1 MVPVPVA
8 PPRLPPSSSSLVT
21 TPTSTTTNKSPF
33 TTGSSFE
40 DSQADELSLQSSCS
54 SAAIKSLDLEQG
66 QLLQGNG
73 SEMASGGGG
82 GGGGRRTASAA
93 GRRGQLSKLFS
104 LQSDCSEGLLLADHH
119 PSSSGHSSFLPDS
132 ISSLVS
138 GGIAALEDAFA
149 GGGGGGKKLSTFS
162 FGIAFLFFEEFVF
175 SFSFCFM
182 HGLLEGRKR
191 RKALCF
197 WNLIPSLL
205 VIFLF
210 GCCCCLIAF
219 SSYAS
224 MGCVL

>member
-21 TPTSTTTNKSPF
+21 TPTTTTTNKSPF

-104 LQSDCSEGLLLADHH
+104 LQSDCSEGLLDHQ
-119 PSSSGHSSFLPDS
+119 SSHSSFLPDS

-149 GGGGGGKKLSTFS
+149 GSGGGGGGKKLSTFS

-205 VIFLF
+205 VIF
-210 GCCCCLIAF
+210 CLAVV
-219 SSYAS
+219 AA
-224 MGCVL
+224 